1 MKKTL
6 LIMLAVL
13 LLFSFVSCKDG
24 SEEIIAVYEEYK
36 TTASILNYAY
46 NLIDFP
52 DSAENVDY
60 TVVVKDV
67 FSSYFNTLLEN
78 KLGIE
83 EEEAKIASTSG
94 KIVGTYKDTEVNLE
108 FKDVEIKYTV
118 SESEKEKSFTLSGT
132 YKTEITGE
140 SGKRVNSMDYNFK
153 LNGKEYSLSYIYNE
167 AGKKY
172 SSAVVNG
179 KNVELRLLNSTPYS
193 AT

>member
-83 EEEAKIASTSG
+83 EEEAKITSTSG
-94 KIVGTYKDTEVNLE
+94 RIVGTYKDTEVNLE